1 MPLLE
6 RSAGYQRGGTGQT
19 DLTSEGTVLHRRCTS
34 KATRASAFSAVT
46 GRRQDTEDGQSS
58 PAPTRYPGG
67 ISHCSLARATLIGT
81 WGCSDFLSRRPCRG
95 TPLQWFCCDVLDLWL
110 TKIPDVLYS
119 TYSTALVLYVC
130 MYSTFRTGHA
140 LRIASGSISGLHDAH
155 HNVLFL
161 VVVVVVVLLVVVL
174 LRLPAHVRPNPE
186 RQQTVEETRR
196 DPVPASPHST
206 TDVIPN
212 GHRKDEEGNDRW

>member
-1 MPLLE
+1 VPLLE

-67 ISHCSLARATLIGT
+67 IQHCSLARATLIGT

-110 TKIPDVLYS
+110 TKDTGRTIQYIQYC
-119 TYSTALVLYVC
+119 TCAVC
-130 MYSTFRTGHA
+130 M
-140 LRIASGSISGLHDAH
+140 
-155 HNVLFL
+155 
-161 VVVVVVVLLVVVL
+161 
-174 LRLPAHVRPNPE
+174 HVRFVQGGTCVAYCLWVNIG
-186 RQQTVEETRR
+186 
-196 DPVPASPHST
+196 PA
-206 TDVIPN
+206 
-212 GHRKDEEGNDRW
+212 